1 MELSELQ
8 KVVDTWIRRSGGYWS
23 ELEILGRLIEE
34 LGELS
39 HALRKR
45 DVEGVRE
52 EVGDLLFTL
61 IAFSNKL
68 NINLEK
74 SLLDAIKKYDKRK
87 LHE

>member
-8 KVVDTWIRRSGGYWS
+8 KVVDSWIRRSGGYWS

-39 HALRKR
+39 NALRKR
-45 DVEGVRE
+45 DINGVKE

-61 IAFSNKL
+61 IAFSNKF
-68 NINLEK
+68 NIDLEE
-74 SLLDAIKKYDKRK
+74 SLLDVIKKYDKRK
-87 LHE
+87 SY